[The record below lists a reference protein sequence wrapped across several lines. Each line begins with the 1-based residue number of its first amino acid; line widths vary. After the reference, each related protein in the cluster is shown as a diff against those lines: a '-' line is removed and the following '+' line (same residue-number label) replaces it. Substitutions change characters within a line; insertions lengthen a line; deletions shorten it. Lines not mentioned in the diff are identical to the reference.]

1 MTGCRVRLRCAERR
15 EWGVLNFWAS
25 KFAQRFPQP
34 GSLWGGAGMTKAL
47 RVPDYLGHILKASS
61 VLTNDNRP
69 LSALSQTSKIPL
81 NLSKLKGL
89 P

>member
-1 MTGCRVRLRCAERR
+1 
-15 EWGVLNFWAS
+15 
-25 KFAQRFPQP
+25 
-34 GSLWGGAGMTKAL
+34 MTKAL

-69 LSALSQTSKIPL
+69 LSALLPTSKIPL